1 LITAGAKGSVNH
13 TTTRSTFLTPP
24 ICTNYMSFSPPPLI
38 RRLSAAS
45 ANSKQ
50 EDLINAYEAEEERI
64 INVLSRKLEQLREEK
79 IDLENALE
87 AESESH
93 VNRLSREL
101 TALRLAQ
108 QQQQPKG
115 HPNGGVSP
123 ETFQTFTNVHDPG
136 APSAE
141 VMIETMR
148 RENEQ
153 LRNRLVD
160 TERDYIRIT
169 RLNEIYREEL
179 IDHRRRL
186 GLPVDNLIGLSSA
199 DPYSQPTHRR
209 AFSSSSS
216 TSSPTTSV
224 HVLPSYASHP
234 THGVPIPRPPSQI
247 HRPMNASGGNTPLSH
262 SPSSSESPFPFSP
275 VTSTDPASLLSNNTN
290 LTTPPSSGSLNSN
303 PPAPYGAIS
312 RVLSYPSVPPPS
324 LSSSYGSPTI
334 SYHMPHRDHSLSPVE
349 PLSRRE
355 SNARRGSFDRRIA
368 ESGSLLNLSRADSRR
383 GSVERGAR
391 VAETGT
397 LVPRNRAG
405 LSEAADGNQEKFNGD
420 KFE

>member
-1 LITAGAKGSVNH
+1 
-13 TTTRSTFLTPP
+13 
-24 ICTNYMSFSPPPLI
+24 MSLSPPI

-45 ANSKQ
+45 ASSKQ

-79 IDLENALE
+79 IELENALE

-101 TALRLAQ
+101 SALRLAQ
-108 QQQQPKG
+108 QQQ
-115 HPNGGVSP
+115 HLNGGAGVSP
-123 ETFQTFTNVHDPG
+123 ECFQTFTNVADPG
-136 APSAE
+136 VPNGE
-141 VMIETMR
+141 TMIETMR

-209 AFSSSSS
+209 AFSSSPSMP
-216 TSSPTTSV
+216 SSPTSI
-224 HVLPSYASHP
+224 LSIPSHTSHP
-234 THGVPIPRPPSQI
+234 TLGVPIPRPPSQI
-247 HRPMNASGGNTPLSH
+247 HRPMNVSGANTPLSH
-262 SPSSSESPFPFSP
+262 SPSSSDSPFPFSP
-275 VTSTDPASLLSNNTN
+275 ITSTNPASLVSNNTN
-290 LTTPPSSGSLNSN
+290 MTTPPSSGGSN
-303 PPAPYGAIS
+303 PPASYGAIS

-324 LSSSYGSPTI
+324 LSSSYGSPTV
-334 SYHMPHRDHSLSPVE
+334 SYHMPHRDHSLSPAE
-349 PLSRRE
+349 PLSRRD
-355 SNARRGSFDRRIA
+355 SNARRGSFDHRLA
-368 ESGSLLNLSRADSRR
+368 ESGNLLNMSRTHSRR

-397 LVPRNRAG
+397 LVPRSRAG
-405 LSEAADGNQEKFNGD
+405 SHSLASTSEAADGNQEKGQV
-420 KFE
+420 EI